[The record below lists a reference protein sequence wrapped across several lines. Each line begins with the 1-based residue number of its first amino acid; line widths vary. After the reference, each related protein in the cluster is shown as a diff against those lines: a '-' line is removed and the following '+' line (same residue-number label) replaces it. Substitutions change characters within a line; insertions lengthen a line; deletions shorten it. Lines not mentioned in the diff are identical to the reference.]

1 MGEIDPLIQTLL
13 NNYEQLAA
21 AVELFLESPQQ
32 GSSAYLDMLKKSLS
46 DLQQVKYNIASSIVS
61 ENRHTF

>member
-1 MGEIDPLIQTLL
+1 MGEIDPLMQTLL

-21 AVELFLESPQQ
+21 AVELFLESPQE
-32 GSSAYLDMLKKSLS
+32 GCSAYLDMVKKSFA

-61 ENRHTF
+61 KNNQSI